1 MTGLRAKV
9 EELPGAIRHWWQVIL
24 LGLLTIGSY
33 GFVIYSFSVLIG
45 PIHDETGW
53 SIGALAGSFTLSMLI
68 GGVLAPVSGWM
79 LDRFGGR
86 PVMLGS
92 LVIGSAFLLLA
103 STATSL
109 PMFLIAWGIGG
120 GVIGAGLFYNVTMA
134 LTTRLFAEERV
145 RAFAIL
151 TFIGGFAAVLYFPL
165 AGLLSDLMS
174 WRTAIRVLVVLMA
187 LHALPAA
194 LTIKGGRA
202 KAAVVKTST
211 RAAVVAMFRSRDVV
225 QMIAMLT
232 LAAMAFGAIQ
242 VHHVPAMR
250 ATGMSLGTATAIA
263 SIRGFLSLPG
273 RAMIEPVVRR
283 TGVGGAIGVVYA
295 MMAVGIV
302 PLALPGSMAWP
313 LLFMLITGLA
323 FGAISPLHGLY
334 AAEVFGEAR
343 IGTMMGVQS
352 LLVSL
357 LSATGPALI
366 GLSVDVTDSY
376 SVAMLLTAG
385 LFAGA
390 LMLLLTRPKTAPQGT
405 TVTAEASV

>member
-1 MTGLRAKV
+1 VSRLGTKLRD
-9 EELPGAIRHWWQVIL
+9 LPDAVRHWWQVIL
-24 LGLLTIGSY
+24 LGLLTVGSY

-53 SIGALAGSFTLSMLI
+53 SIGALAGSFTLSMLV
-68 GGVLAPVSGWM
+68 GGVIAPASGWL

-92 LVIGSAFLLLA
+92 LAIGSAFLMLA
-103 STATSL
+103 SAATSL
-109 PMFLIAWGIGG
+109 PMFIIAWGIGG
-120 GVIGAGLFYNVTMA
+120 GAISAGLFYNVTMA
-134 LTTRLFAEERV
+134 LTTRLFGDERV

-187 LHALPAA
+187 VHALPAA
-194 LTIKGGRA
+194 LTISGGRA
-202 KAAVVKTST
+202 KAIAVKTST
-211 RAAVVAMFRSRDVV
+211 RSAVVAVFRSRDVV

-250 ATGMSLGTATAIA
+250 AGGVSLGTATAIA

-273 RAMIEPVVRR
+273 RALIEPVVRR
-283 TGVGGAIGVVYA
+283 TGVAGAIGLVYL
-295 MMAVGIV
+295 MMAVGIL
-302 PLALPGSMAWP
+302 PLAIHGGLAWP

-352 LLVSL
+352 LIVSL
-357 LSATGPALI
+357 LSATGPALV
-366 GLSVDVTDSY
+366 GLSVDATDSY

-390 LMLLLTRPKTAPQGT
+390 MVLLLTRPR
-405 TVTAEASV
+405 EAGAAAVVVESNA